1 MSYSPEESNSSVGG
15 FKLDAFIPI
24 VLLSL
29 SLIVLFAWQITLS
42 NTQRDQLNGMITRQV
57 PEVAKS
63 QKVQDGVSKL
73 VQDLLTAAQTDPT
86 AKAIV
91 DKYQI
96 KSTAPAGGAADASA
110 SASASPG
117 L

>member
-1 MSYSPEESNSSVGG
+1 MSDYSEETNIPGG

-24 VLLSL
+24 VLLAASFIL
-29 SLIVLFAWQITLS
+29 LLGWQISIT
-42 NTQRDQLNGMITRQV
+42 NTQRGQLDSAITRQT
-57 PEVAKS
+57 PLATQS

-73 VQDLLTAAQTDPT
+73 VSDLLTAAQTDPG

-96 KSTAPAGGAADASA
+96 KSAEAAGAAG
-110 SASASPG
+110 ASASPG